1 LSDTYYNYLKTTVM
15 LGRINY
21 LSNLLEWTFRG
32 ARTVGI
38 LNLSESATQS
48 GALTT

>member
-21 LSNLLEWTFRG
+21 LSNLLEWTFPG